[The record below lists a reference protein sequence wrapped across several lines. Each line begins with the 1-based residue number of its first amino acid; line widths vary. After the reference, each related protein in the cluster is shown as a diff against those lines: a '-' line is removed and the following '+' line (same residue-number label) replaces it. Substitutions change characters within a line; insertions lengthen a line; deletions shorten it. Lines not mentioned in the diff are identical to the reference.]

1 MNNALLVGIGLIW
14 GAQFLL
20 NKLALDS
27 LSPLE
32 IAAGRILIGLVTL
45 SLLHAALSAWR
56 PTPTETASGP
66 QPWGRYA
73 VIAALECVLP
83 LWLIPFGQQYIS
95 SSLAALLFAT
105 VPFSTL
111 LLATTVTRAE
121 KWNLWSFAGVFFGF
135 CGIALLV
142 WPDLSGQPAAGELEP
157 ATSSFHLVGIAA
169 IMGAALCYAISTV
182 IIQTLPRRSPV
193 LIMRNVFFLA
203 SVPVVILALIFE
215 PLELSSIQPSS
226 WLALFALGIFCS
238 GLTYVMFNLLIIRA
252 GATFAS
258 CNNYLV
264 ILTGVVLGTLLL
276 GEHLHPLDYIAMA
289 IIFCALA
296 LSQFAST
303 THQAR

>member
-1 MNNALLVGIGLIW
+1 M
-14 GAQFLL
+14 L

-32 IAAGRILIGLVTL
+32 IAAGRILIGLITL
-45 SLLHAALSAWR
+45 SLLHAVLSAWQ
-56 PTPTETASGP
+56 PGSTAKSVPGP

-73 VIAALECVLP
+73 IIAALECVLP
-83 LWLIPFGQQYIS
+83 LWLIPFGQQAIS

-111 LLATTVTRAE
+111 ILATTVTKAE
-121 KWNLWSFAGVFFGF
+121 KWNLWSLGGVLLGF
-135 CGIALLV
+135 LGIALLV
-142 WPDLSGQPAAGELEP
+142 WPDLSGQPAAGETEA
-157 ATSSFHLVGIAA
+157 ATSSAHMLGIAA
-169 IMGAALCYAISTV
+169 IVGAAFCYAVSTV
-182 IIQTLPRRSPV
+182 IIQTLPRLSPV

-203 SVPVVILALIFE
+203 SFPVVMLTLLFE
-215 PLELSSIQPSS
+215 PLDFGSVLSSS

-238 GLTYVMFNLLIIRA
+238 GLTYVMFNWLIIRA

-264 ILTGVVLGTLLL
+264 ILTGVVLGTLIL
-276 GEHLHPLDYIAMA
+276 GEHLHPLDYVAMA

-296 LSQFAST
+296 LSQIAHA
-303 THQAR
+303 THHSP